1 MRLANLLLLTLVLAA
16 VLSGQTDTA
25 GLIGLITDPSGAAVA
40 GAKVKLQSRAT
51 GAMREQTSNETGL
64 YRFEILPPG
73 EYELTVDAAGFKQ
86 FRDSGVR
93 APVAQISRL
102 DAQLEVGSSSESV
115 EVQAAVSPLNT
126 ETATLG
132 TVIGEQKIAQLPLNG
147 RQFIQLALLVPGA

>member
-1 MRLANLLLLTLVLAA
+1 MRLTKLIPLAA
-16 VLSGQTDTA
+16 IFAAALSAQTDTA

-40 GAKVKLQSRAT
+40 GSKVKLRSRAT
-51 GAMREQTSNETGL
+51 GAMREQTSNDSGL

-93 APVAQISRL
+93 APVAQVSRL
-102 DAQLEVGSSSESV
+102 DAQLEVGSASESV

-126 ETATLG
+126 ET
-132 TVIGEQKIAQLPLNG
+132 
-147 RQFIQLALLVPGA
+147 